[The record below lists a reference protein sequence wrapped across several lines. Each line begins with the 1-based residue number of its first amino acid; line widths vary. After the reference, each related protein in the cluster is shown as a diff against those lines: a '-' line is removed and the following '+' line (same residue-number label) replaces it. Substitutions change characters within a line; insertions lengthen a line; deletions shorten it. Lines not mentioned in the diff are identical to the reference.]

1 MINLSGLKTLVFFA
15 SLLVLP
21 ALSLAE
27 ISPEDTVR
35 QYLKALQEN
44 RFSDAYQYTSSS
56 MHRGLGVEEWAKE
69 QQYIVQ
75 MSEAKIFGFQVF
87 DAVMVDEKARVP
99 NILKSQDKF
108 LNQLGLDEHE
118 VYDLLKED
126 GKWRVDQQ
134 TLVEG
139 SERREFF
146 PEE

>member
-1 MINLSGLKTLVFFA
+1 MNYSALLRITVLV
-15 SLLVLP
+15 V
-21 ALSLAE
+21 ALFVTPRLAGAE

-44 RFSDAYQYTSSS
+44 RFSDAYPFTSSS
-56 MHRGLGVEEWAKE
+56 LNRGMNQEEWAKE

-75 MSEAKIFGFQVF
+75 MGEVKIFGFKVF
-87 DAVMVDEKARVP
+87 DAVMVEGKARVP
-99 NILKSQDKF
+99 NILKSQDKY

-118 VYDLLKED
+118 VYDLIKED
-126 GKWRVDQQ
+126 GKWKIDQQ

-139 SERREFF
+139 AEKREFF